1 MKRQLE
7 KVLRKR
13 KFGIFKSSKL
23 ALEVKIKNISKNLN
37 SLHLWSY
44 LTLTLKAIKMGGT
57 QQSKLTDVS
66 LVENLSFLEEGDF
79 AKLYKGYLSSG
90 NTRMPVAIKVP
101 KVPDHIRKEK
111 SNNITNKF
119 RQSCISCS
127 IRVYKLTVRTKMFYL
142 HTRYI

>member
-1 MKRQLE
+1 
-7 KVLRKR
+7 
-13 KFGIFKSSKL
+13 
-23 ALEVKIKNISKNLN
+23 
-37 SLHLWSY
+37 
-44 LTLTLKAIKMGGT
+44 MGGT

-119 RQSCISCS
+119 RQICISFS
-127 IRVYKLTVRTKMFYL
+127 IRIIFINSKLEQKCFICIPDTFKVLISFSYSLVYVQSKY
-142 HTRYI
+142 